1 MKTATIDLQD
11 FKGGTIMG
19 VNPPQG
25 KRPWRVRRRNAIT
38 AALICGLLAGLC
50 AASGAASA
58 AGESKGKK
66 VLMAQSFIAH
76 PYVATLV
83 KSFRERAESY
93 GMDVTVQAAGFD
105 AALQAR
111 QIDDGIARKYD
122 LIVVQAISEQ
132 GVLPSLARAKEAGI
146 PIILTNNPIK
156 AGTDDMYVTFVGQ
169 DQTEM
174 GRIAGMAI
182 VDALKASGRD
192 GGKVALITG
201 ALSEGIGPRRLA
213 GIKAALAANP
223 KIEIAATEDAHWDTA
238 TSERI
243 AGQLYARF
251 AATGG
256 LDLVYGMADN
266 QAVAAMKAAQAAG
279 IAVGMGQKQLVIVGG
294 NCLKEGIDAIK
305 AGQMYATV
313 SQIPTDLGTLAADA
327 VNDYFAGKK
336 LPKQDLLPVEM
347 ITKANVDK
355 WQAPCTY

>member
-1 MKTATIDLQD
+1 MISPLEITQHRRI
-11 FKGGTIMG
+11 
-19 VNPPQG
+19 
-25 KRPWRVRRRNAIT
+25 WRRRAFT
-38 AALICGLLAGLC
+38 AALACGLLVGLFA
-50 AASGAASA
+50 AASIAQ
-58 AGESKGKK
+58 AGDSKDKK
-66 VLMAQSFIAH
+66 VLMLQSFAAH
-76 PYVATLV
+76 PYVVAII

-111 QIDDGIARKYD
+111 QIEDAIARKYD
-122 LIVVQAISEQ
+122 LLVIQAVSEQ
-132 GVLPSLARAKEAGI
+132 GVVPSLVRAKQAGI
-146 PIILTNNPIK
+146 PVILSNNPIK
-156 AGTDDMYVTFVGQ
+156 AGSEDLYVTFVGQ

-174 GRIAGMAI
+174 GRIAGKAI

-192 GGKVALITG
+192 GGKIALITG

-213 GIKAALAANP
+213 GIKEALAGNP
-223 KIEIAATEDAHWDTA
+223 KIEIAAVEDGHWATA
-238 TSERI
+238 PSEQI

-266 QAVAAMKAAQAAG
+266 QAVAAIKAAQAAG
-279 IAVGMGQKQLVIVGG
+279 ISEGPGPKQLAVVGG

-313 SQIPTDLGTLAADA
+313 TQIPTDLGNKEADA
-327 VNDYFAGKK
+327 VNDYFTGKA
-336 LPKQDLLPVEM
+336 LPKNDLLPVEL
-347 ITKANVDK
+347 INKANVDQ

>member
-1 MKTATIDLQD
+1 MFSLLQS
-11 FKGGTIMG
+11 I
-19 VNPPQG
+19 QSS
-25 KRPWRVRRRNAIT
+25 RRWRRSAF
-38 AALICGLLAGLC
+38 ASALVCGLLAGLF
-50 AASGAASA
+50 GAGGDARA

-66 VLMAQSFIAH
+66 VLMVQSFTAH
-76 PYVATLV
+76 PYVATIV

-93 GMDVTVQAAGFD
+93 GMDVTVVAAGLD

-111 QIDDGIARKYD
+111 QLDDGIARKYD
-122 LIVVQAISEQ
+122 LIVLQAISEQ
-132 GVLPSLARAKEAGI
+132 GALPSLVRAKQAGI
-146 PIILTNNPIK
+146 PVILTNNPIK
-156 AGTDDMYVTFVGQ
+156 SGSEDLYVTFVGQ

-174 GRIAGMAI
+174 GRIAGKAI

-213 GIKAALAANP
+213 GIKEAVAVNP

-251 AATGG
+251 APTGG

-266 QAVAAMKAAQAAG
+266 QAIAAMKAAQAAG
-279 IAVGMGQKQLVIVGG
+279 IAVGMGQKQLAFVGG

-305 AGQMYATV
+305 AGQMYATLT
-313 SQIPTDLGTLAADA
+313 QIPTDVGHLAADA

-336 LPKQDLLPVEM
+336 LPKNDLLPVEM

>member
-1 MKTATIDLQD
+1 MTISARIRSWCTWQ
-11 FKGGTIMG
+11 
-19 VNPPQG
+19 
-25 KRPWRVRRRNAIT
+25 RRGFMAVL
-38 AALICGLLAGLC
+38 ACGLLAGLC
-50 AASGAASA
+50 GAGGVAQA
-58 AGESKGKK
+58 AGDGKGKK
-66 VLMAQSFIAH
+66 VLMLQSFAAH
-76 PYVATLV
+76 PYVATII

-93 GMDVTVQAAGFD
+93 GMEVTVQAAGLD

-122 LIVVQAISEQ
+122 LLVIQAISEQ
-132 GVLPSLARAKEAGI
+132 GVLPSLVRAKQAGI
-146 PIILTNNPIK
+146 PVILTNNPIK
-156 AGTDDMYVTFVGQ
+156 TGTEDMYVTFVGQ

-174 GRIAGMAI
+174 GRIAGKAI
-182 VDALKASGRD
+182 VDAIKASGRD

-213 GIKAALAANP
+213 GIKSALAANP

-243 AGQLYARF
+243 AGQLFARF

-279 IAVGMGQKQLVIVGG
+279 IAVGMGQKQLALVGG

-305 AGQMYATV
+305 AGEMYATL
-313 SQIPTDLGTLAADA
+313 SQIPNDVGNKAADA
-327 VNDYFAGKK
+327 VNDYFAGKTI
-336 LPKQDLLPVEM
+336 PKEDLLPVAL
-347 ITKANVDK
+347 ITKANVDR